1 MFRRWQYS
9 GLALWAIGCGRPATV
24 EDCEVIVERVARLQ
38 ILESRPMSS
47 KETLDREVQTEKTL
61 LRQRMQERCVG
72 KRINESTLKCV
83 QAAKTSNDAVEKC
96 FD

>member
-1 MFRRWQYS
+1 MFRRWQYL
-9 GLALWAIGCGRPATV
+9 GLVLWAIGCGRPATV

-47 KETLDREVQTEKTL
+47 KETLEREVQTEKTL
-61 LRQRMQERCVG
+61 LKQRMQERCVG

-83 QAAKTSNDAVEKC
+83 QAAKTSSDAVGKC